1 LDSNRAPPAGPKEFV
16 EMPLVNLKPV
26 LAEAK
31 AQGYAVAAFNPVD
44 YASMKAMIAA
54 AEELNAPVIIQTS
67 AKTINYYGHAAML
80 GWMREIAENSPIPA
94 VLHLDHGKD
103 LEMIRKCVEM
113 GWTSVMIDWS
123 DKPFDT
129 NLATSRK
136 IVELATAANVGVEA
150 EIGQILGVEDDMVVS
165 EDESHLTDPNEA
177 EIFCRELNLA
187 AFAAAIG
194 TAHGYYKGEPKVAFG
209 LIEEINRRTN
219 TPMALHGGTGLSDEV
234 IQRCIKLGCAKIN
247 ISTNLKHVFI
257 DSFVDYH
264 RAKPNDYEP
273 LRVLGAQY
281 AALKDLFKA
290 KIAQFGGTNRGSE
303 LLSKV
308 A

>member
-1 LDSNRAPPAGPKEFV
+1 
-16 EMPLVNLKPV
+16 MPLVNLKPV

-31 AQGYAVAAFNPVD
+31 AKGYAVAAFNPVD
-44 YASMKAMIAA
+44 YASMKAMVKA

-67 AKTINYYGHAAML
+67 AKTINYYGHAAL
-80 GWMREIAENSPIPA
+80 AGWMKEIAGDSPVPV

-103 LEMIRKCVEM
+103 LEMIETCVDM

-123 DKPFDT
+123 DKPFET
-129 NLATSRK
+129 NLDASRK
-136 IVELATAANVGVEA
+136 VVEMASAKNVGVEA
-150 EIGQILGVEDDMVVS
+150 EIGQIHGVEDDMVVT
-165 EDESHLTDPNEA
+165 ETYLTDPSEA
-177 EIFCRELNLA
+177 EKFCRELDLA

-194 TAHGYYKGEPKVAFG
+194 TAHGYYKGEPNVAFD
-209 LIEEINRRTN
+209 LIAEINRRTR
-219 TPMALHGGTGLSDEV
+219 TPMALHGGTGLSDEI
-234 IQRCIKLGCAKIN
+234 IQRCIALGCAKIN

-264 RAKPNDYEP
+264 REKPNDYEP
-273 LRVLGAQY
+273 LRVLAAQY
-281 AALKDLFKA
+281 EALKRLFKD
-290 KIAQFGGTNRGSE
+290 KIAQFGGEGRGSE